1 MKRIL
6 LYLAIVAITPSLGA
20 ARTLGSI
27 DFEPCTLATAGSP
40 STVAAQCTMISV
52 PENHSESDGPRIDL
66 ALAWVPADGDGEPDP
81 VFMLA
86 GGPGQSARD
95 SYPSIAPAFRDIR
108 RKRHVLLLDQRGT
121 GASSP
126 LICHDSEGNA
136 NFSEPD
142 AEDDIDVARAFAERC
157 RDSLSKDTDLR
168 HYGTLDAIDD
178 LDFVRRAIGT
188 EQVNLV
194 GISYGTR
201 VAQHY
206 AKRYPQQTRSIVL
219 DGVVPNTLHLGQEHA
234 RNLEAALDL
243 HFSRCNEDPAC
254 KERFGDARGLLS
266 RVAAQLRAEPR
277 EVRYRD
283 PVSGES
289 KVEILRFGHL
299 AAVTRLLSYSPV
311 TAALLPLA
319 LHEVEQGRGELLMAQ
334 AQMLMSQIG
343 DSINHGMQLSVMCAE
358 DADLLRIDPADEGS
372 VLGTEFIAFSQ
383 AQCGVWPK
391 KPRPQD
397 FHTALVADAPALLLS
412 GEYDPVTPP
421 RYGEEVVAGL
431 SKGRHLVLRG
441 QGHNVLPVA
450 CTPKLVARFID
461 TLDAAELDA
470 ECLDK
475 LAYTPPFA
483 GFYGWEP

>member
-1 MKRIL
+1 MKRIF
-6 LYLAIVAITPSLGA
+6 LYLCIAAIAPALGQ
-20 ARTLGSI
+20 ARTFGSI
-27 DFEPCTLATAGSP
+27 EFEPCTLATAGSP
-40 STVAAQCTMISV
+40 STVAAQCATISV
-52 PENHSESDGPRIDL
+52 PEDHSSPDGRRIDL
-66 ALAWVPADGDGEPDP
+66 ALAWVPAEADGDPDP

-95 SYPSIAPAFRDIR
+95 SYPGIAPAFRDVR

-121 GASSP
+121 GASTP
-126 LICHDSEGNA
+126 LICRDSEGNA
-136 NFSEPD
+136 NFSEPE
-142 AEDDIDVARAFAERC
+142 AEDDIDVARGFAERC
-157 RDSLSKDTDLR
+157 RDALSKDTDLR
-168 HYGTLDAIDD
+168 HFGTLDAIDD
-178 LDFVRRAIGT
+178 LDFVRRAISA
-188 EQVNLV
+188 EQINLV

-206 AKRYPQQTRSIVL
+206 AKRYPLQTRSIVL
-219 DGVVPNTLHLGQEHA
+219 DGVVPNTLYLGQEHA

-243 HFSRCNEDPAC
+243 HFSRCSEDTAC
-254 KERFGDARGLLS
+254 AERFGDARGLLG
-266 RVAAQLRAEPR
+266 RVSAQLRAQPR
-277 EVRYRD
+277 ELRFRD

-289 KVEILRFGHL
+289 KVETLRFGHL
-299 AAVTRLLSYSPV
+299 AAVTRLFSYSPV

-319 LHEVEQGRGELLMAQ
+319 LYEAEQGRGELLMAQ

-358 DADLLRIDPADEGS
+358 DADLLRVDPADEGS

-391 KPRPQD
+391 KPRPAD
-397 FHTALVADAPALLLS
+397 FHEALVSDTPALLLS

-441 QGHNVLPVA
+441 QGHNVLPIA

-461 TLDAAELDA
+461 TLDAAELDV

>member
-6 LYLAIVAITPSLGA
+6 LYLAIAATIPSLSE
-20 ARTLGSI
+20 ARTLGGV

-40 STVAAQCTMISV
+40 STVPAQCTTISV
-52 PENHSESDGPRIDL
+52 PENHAEPDGRRIDL

-95 SYPSIAPAFRDIR
+95 SYPGIAPAFRDVR
-108 RKRHVLLLDQRGT
+108 RKRHILLLDQRGT
-121 GASSP
+121 GASKP
-126 LICHDSEGNA
+126 LICLDSEGNA
-136 NFSEPD
+136 NFSEAD
-142 AEDDIDVARAFAERC
+142 AEEDLDAARGFAERC
-157 RDSLSKDTDLR
+157 RDTLSKDTDLR

-178 LDFVRRAIGT
+178 LDFVRRAIGAD
-188 EQVNLV
+188 QVNLV

-206 AKRYPQQTRSIVL
+206 AKRYTQQTRSVVL

-243 HFSRCNEDPAC
+243 HFSRCNEDAAC
-254 KERFGDARGLLS
+254 KERFGDARGLLG

-289 KVEILRFGHL
+289 KVETLRFGHL
-299 AAVTRLLSYSPV
+299 AAVTRLFSYSPV

-319 LHEVEQGRGELLMAQ
+319 LHEAEQGRGELLMAQ
-334 AQMLMSQIG
+334 AELLMSQVG
-343 DSINHGMQLSVMCAE
+343 NSINHGMQLSVMCAE
-358 DADLLRIDPADEGS
+358 DADLLRVDPADEGS

-383 AQCGVWPK
+383 AQCEVWPK
-391 KPRPQD
+391 KARPDD
-397 FHTALVADAPALLLS
+397 FHTALVSDVPTLLLS

-461 TLDAAELDA
+461 TLDTAELDA